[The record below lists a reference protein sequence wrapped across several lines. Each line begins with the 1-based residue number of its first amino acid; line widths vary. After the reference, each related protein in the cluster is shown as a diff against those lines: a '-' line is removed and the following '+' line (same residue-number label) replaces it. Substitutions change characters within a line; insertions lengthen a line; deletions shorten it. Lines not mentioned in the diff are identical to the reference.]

1 MISNIM
7 LVRLRQALL
16 SFAQPLISSLLIVT
30 VSVTAWDQSCVAQN
44 PRLVI
49 QPAARESIHARLDR
63 DQLEELLYGTLGGSK
78 QAFRRSKKESI
89 QRYVDQVDQV
99 CDLSDEQLAKIQNA
113 IDVEIARWESR
124 ITALLSEIT
133 PSTEPTQKQTIFT
146 QAWSKALSFQNET
159 KENETTVWYKTLV
172 STLTPEQLEKLAAD
186 REQMNIRERNVTR
199 YRILLLAHRALGLSE
214 SQREALNGLLEK
226 HDKDLKLPQIRS
238 IQQLYEYLQAQ
249 PKPLIDLAEKQWSR
263 LEELAASEGR
273 DQIQNGPEFNNLFP
287 NEAEIELLRP

>member
-7 LVRLRQALL
+7 LVRLRHALL
-16 SFAQPLISSLLIVT
+16 SFVRPLIASLLMVT
-30 VSVTAWDQSCVAQN
+30 VSITAWDQSCVAQN

-172 STLTPEQLEKLAAD
+172 STLTPEQLVKLAAD

-199 YRILLLAHRALGLSE
+199 YRILLLAHRALGLSK

-226 HDKDLKLPQIRS
+226 KSTARQSEEINSLSQLHGLLKSQKDPSL
-238 IQQLYEYLQAQ
+238 
-249 PKPLIDLAEKQWSR
+249 DLTEKQWER
-263 LEELAASEGR
+263 LEDLATSQLEDLILG
-273 DQIQNGPEFNNLFP
+273 EV
-287 NEAEIELLRP
+287 EIVLP

>member
-1 MISNIM
+1 LISNMIWI
-7 LVRLRQALL
+7 RLRQALL
-16 SFAQPLISSLLIVT
+16 SCARPLISSLLMLT
-30 VSVTAWDQSCVAQN
+30 VFITACVQSCFAQN

-186 REQMNIRERNVTR
+186 HEQMKVRERNVTR
-199 YRILLLAHRALGLSE
+199 YRILLLAHRALGLTK
-214 SQREALNGLLEK
+214 SQREALNNLLENK
-226 HDKDLKLPQIRS
+226 ANEPREEIRS
-238 IQQLYEYLQAQ
+238 LSQLYNF
-249 PKPLIDLAEKQWSR
+249 LAT
-263 LEELAASEGR
+263 L
-273 DQIQNGPEFNNLFP
+273 
-287 NEAEIELLRP
+287 NEATVALSDKQKERLDALAKGQLKDQAPDQFDINVVLP

>member
-1 MISNIM
+1 LSINIPY
-7 LVRLRQALL
+7 LQLQTL
-16 SFAQPLISSLLIVT
+16 SSLREFSSLVTLRLTTIVCIMIC
-30 VSVTAWDQSCVAQN
+30 SDRCIAQN
-44 PRLVI
+44 PRLVL

-99 CDLSDEQLAKIQNA
+99 CDLSDEQLAKVQSA

-146 QAWSKALSFQNET
+146 QAWSKAMSFQNEP
-159 KENETTVWYKTLV
+159 KETETTVWYKTLV

-186 REQMNIRERNVTR
+186 REQMKIRERNVTR
-199 YRILLLAHRALGLSE
+199 YRILLLAHRSLGLTKA
-214 SQREALNGLLEK
+214 QREALNGLLEK
-226 HDKDLKLPQIRS
+226 KAVAPQAEEINSLNQLHGFLRS
-238 IQQLYEYLQAQ
+238 HAD
-249 PKPLIDLAEKQWSR
+249 PLLELSEKQWAR
-263 LEELAASEGR
+263 LEALTSGQLNDQVR
-273 DQIQNGPEFNNLFP
+273 DQVETEVVLP
-287 NEAEIELLRP
+287 

>member
-7 LVRLRQALL
+7 LIRLRQALL
-16 SFAQPLISSLLIVT
+16 RFAQPLISSLLMVT
-30 VSVTAWDQSCVAQN
+30 VSITAWDQSCVAQN

-199 YRILLLAHRALGLSE
+199 YRILLLAHRALGLTK
-214 SQREALNGLLEK
+214 SQREALNTLLENK
-226 HDKDLKLPQIRS
+226 KNEPRDEIRS
-238 IQQLYEYLQAQ
+238 LNQLYSF
-249 PKPLIDLAEKQWSR
+249 LATLNEAKLELSNKQKER
-263 LEELAASEGR
+263 LEALAKGQVKDQAS
-273 DQIQNGPEFNNLFP
+273 DQLDINVVLP
-287 NEAEIELLRP
+287 